1 MPRPTQLLHPA
12 RPPAPTRDAA
22 TVLLLRDTPDGLEVL
37 MTRRSSTASFVPGA
51 YVFPGGGIDAADA
64 CCHALAQ
71 RRATQSAQALTEAIA
86 GIRESFEELGI
97 LLARHLDGSWATQD
111 EIGAM
116 DRQGDLGAQCAARG
130 LTLAAS
136 DMYVL
141 ARWVTDR
148 DLPKRF
154 DVPFLVARMPEGQVP
169 VADETEQFEP
179 VWVRPADA
187 LARHQAGSFFMI
199 YPTIITLERL
209 EKLATVDA
217 VMQACAVSEEPLWT
231 SCPRTGLLAGR
242 EQRHMEHE
250 SPYGE
255 LALVCPD
262 GQIAHP
268 LDWQSEQAVP
278 LLKNVLRLTAPNP
291 GAMTGPGTN
300 SYLVGD
306 PATGYIAIDP
316 GPADAEHLGKLWRA
330 AGGDIRLIVCTHSH
344 PDHSPGARPLQAM
357 CDTVPPILGLASAET
372 ARANSA
378 FVPDRVLRD
387 GEVLVLGKTAIA
399 AGAPLL
405 QKTAIAAGAPLLQD
419 SPSPVGGPP
428 SGRWMSDDTTHTLR
442 VIHTPGHAAN
452 HICLMLLEDG
462 LLFSGDHILNGST
475 TVVDPPDGDMSDYLN
490 SLDLLHAA
498 CTEHQLKYILPAHGY
513 VLGGPDDEAQ
523 AAITRLK
530 AHRLQREAKLM
541 AAMQA
546 QPDGTLDDWL
556 ALVYADV
563 PQRMWPV
570 AKRSLMAHVARI
582 TSLMP

>member
-1 MPRPTQLLHPA
+1 MPRLSQLLHPA
-12 RPPAPTRDAA
+12 RPPASTRAAA

-64 CCHALAQ
+64 CCHALAK

-86 GIRESFEELGI
+86 AIRESFEELGI
-97 LLARHLDGSWATQD
+97 LLARHADGGWATQA
-111 EIGAM
+111 EIAAM
-116 DRQGDLGAQCAARG
+116 NRQGDFGAQCAARG

-136 DMYVL
+136 DVVVL
-141 ARWVTDR
+141 ARWITDR
-148 DLPKRF
+148 DLPRRF
-154 DVPFLVARMPEGQVP
+154 DVPFLVARVPPGQTP

-179 VWVRPADA
+179 VWVRPGDA
-187 LARHQAGSFFMI
+187 LARHQGGGFFMI

-209 EKLATVDA
+209 QKLATVDA
-217 VMQACAVSEEPLWT
+217 VLQACAVSEEPLWT

-242 EQRHMEHE
+242 EQRYMEHE
-250 SPYGE
+250 SAYGE

-262 GQIAHP
+262 GQIVHP
-268 LDWQSEQAVP
+268 LDWQSEQPVA

-306 PATGYIAIDP
+306 PDTGYIAIDP
-316 GPADAEHLGKLWRA
+316 GPADAEHLDKLWRA

-344 PDHSPGARPLQAM
+344 PDHAPGARPLQAM
-357 CDTVPPILGLASAET
+357 CDAVPPILGLASRET

-378 FVPDRVLRD
+378 FTPDRALLNHERLTLSRHGGASGGVDFSRPWPT
-387 GEVLVLGKTAIA
+387 EV
-399 AGAPLL
+399 
-405 QKTAIAAGAPLLQD
+405 
-419 SPSPVGGPP
+419 GPTEEEA
-428 SGRWMSDDTTHTLR
+428 SHTLQ
-442 VIHTPGHAAN
+442 VLYTPGHAAN

-498 CTEHQLKYILPAHGY
+498 CAEHQLKYILPAHGY
-513 VLGGPDDEAQ
+513 VIGGQGDEAQ
-523 AAITRLK
+523 AAIARLK
-530 AHRLQREAKLM
+530 AHRLQREAKVM

-556 ALVYADV
+556 AQVYADV

-582 TSLMP
+582 TSLMS

>member
-1 MPRPTQLLHPA
+1 
-12 RPPAPTRDAA
+12 
-22 TVLLLRDTPDGLEVL
+22 
-37 MTRRSSTASFVPGA
+37 MTRRSSNASFVPGA
-51 YVFPGGGIDAADA
+51 YVFPGGVIDAADA

-86 GIRESFEELGI
+86 AIRESFEELGI
-97 LLARHLDGSWATQD
+97 LLARHADGSWATQA
-111 EIGAM
+111 EIDAM

-136 DMYVL
+136 DMFVL
-141 ARWVTDR
+141 ARWITDR

-154 DVPFLVARMPEGQVP
+154 DVPFLVARMPEGQEP

-217 VMQACAVSEEPLWT
+217 VMQACAMSEEPLWT

-255 LALVCPD
+255 LTLVCPD

-268 LDWQSEQAVP
+268 LDWQSEQPVA
-278 LLKNVLRLTAPNP
+278 LLKDVLRLTAPNP

-306 PATGYIAIDP
+306 PGTGYIAIDP
-316 GPADAEHLGKLWRA
+316 GPADAEHLTKLWRA

-344 PDHSPGARPLQAM
+344 PDHAPGARPLQAM

-378 FVPDRVLRD
+378 FVPDRELRD
-387 GEVLVLGKTAIA
+387 GELLRLGRTSIAAGAPLPQGADSGPDVIA

-405 QKTAIAAGAPLLQD
+405 QGG
-419 SPSPVGGPP
+419 PSPVGGPP
-428 SGRWMSDDTTHTLR
+428 SGRWMSDDTSHTLQA
-442 VIHTPGHAAN
+442 IHTPGHAAN

-498 CTEHQLKYILPAHGY
+498 CAEHQLKYILPAHGY
-513 VLGGPDDEAQ
+513 VIGGPNDEAQ
-523 AAITRLK
+523 TAIARLK
-530 AHRLQREAKLM
+530 AHRLQREAKVV

-556 ALVYADV
+556 ALVYTDV